1 MRVIKQGLFQPGEEK
16 AQEYSINIFKY
27 LMVGNEDEGAKISS
41 LVPSDWTKSNGY
53 KKKNLNTR
61 RHFLYCGSGQT
72 LKDCKEVV
80 EFPPLEILN
89 SCLDRDLG
97 NAL

>member
-53 KKKNLNTR
+53 KKKKSEHKKALFVLWKWSNTKR
-61 RHFLYCGSGQT
+61 LQRSCGVST
-72 LKDCKEVV
+72 LGDIE
-80 EFPPLEILN
+80 
-89 SCLDRDLG
+89 
-97 NAL
+97 